1 MKKVGILTLYY
12 KTYNFGA
19 QLQAYALQ
27 KYIEK
32 QGYMCEIIRFKWSN
46 EETIAG
52 YENAKIDQAKFA
64 EFSYGIKHTKRV
76 YTAADIDE
84 CVDDFDIFVVGSDQ
98 IWGIENDMP
107 LINLPIMCLNFLPKN
122 KVGITYAASFGG
134 MRASSR
140 NDEIIKNEIKN
151 FRYVS
156 VRERS
161 ASRYIQEI
169 RGIAPEVVLDPVFL
183 LDEGEW
189 RSVAN
194 ESDESCEPYLLFYTA
209 GADPRQEEIL
219 LNLSEQ
225 LNVKVRRLGYIDGEL
240 IGPKEFITWIKNAK
254 YILTDSFHATVF
266 SIIFHKNFVVL
277 PVDNKQKDIS
287 KNSRLIDLLETFGM
301 KERYISD
308 IADAQN
314 AVKNAEK
321 LFAQAVDYDHVEKT
335 LEVERQKSFK
345 YIKVALESQSDTMS
359 VCDNDSIGDE
369 PDNRPQRFYMKSIS
383 KNASM
388 DRMKY
393 ENAYWEEFVARQ
405 ALLRAYYNEIE
416 RSDLMLKVAKVE
428 AAGAF
433 IDNYLIE
440 SKSIFIYGAGKL
452 GKSLLKCFKKVDG
465 FFDKAKSIT
474 NCEGIHVY
482 QPYSDEVRLEI
493 GDGSGITVV
502 VTPVWD
508 FYDIKEELVCEYR
521 NIHSVSAKELV
532 EQMLQKLV

>member
-169 RGIAPEVVLDPVFL
+169 HGIAPEVVLDPVFL

-194 ESDESCEPYLLFYTA
+194 ESDESCEPYF
-209 GADPRQEEIL
+209 
-219 LNLSEQ
+219 
-225 LNVKVRRLGYIDGEL
+225 
-240 IGPKEFITWIKNAK
+240 
-254 YILTDSFHATVF
+254 
-266 SIIFHKNFVVL
+266 
-277 PVDNKQKDIS
+277 
-287 KNSRLIDLLETFGM
+287 
-301 KERYISD
+301 
-308 IADAQN
+308 
-314 AVKNAEK
+314 
-321 LFAQAVDYDHVEKT
+321 
-335 LEVERQKSFK
+335 
-345 YIKVALESQSDTMS
+345 
-359 VCDNDSIGDE
+359 
-369 PDNRPQRFYMKSIS
+369 KSI
-383 KNASM
+383 
-388 DRMKY
+388 
-393 ENAYWEEFVARQ
+393 
-405 ALLRAYYNEIE
+405 
-416 RSDLMLKVAKVE
+416 
-428 AAGAF
+428 
-433 IDNYLIE
+433 
-440 SKSIFIYGAGKL
+440 
-452 GKSLLKCFKKVDG
+452 
-465 FFDKAKSIT
+465 
-474 NCEGIHVY
+474 
-482 QPYSDEVRLEI
+482 
-493 GDGSGITVV
+493 
-502 VTPVWD
+502 
-508 FYDIKEELVCEYR
+508 
-521 NIHSVSAKELV
+521 
-532 EQMLQKLV
+532 